1 MITNQIGFYTFGRE
15 CELFQNF
22 WQSDTPIAIQM
33 MTEKSGIFRLS
44 YVFSRTG
51 GVKKLAY
58 PFHRYP
64 FRPFEFSCSCLIHM
78 TWLARLGSAPQL
90 FSTHC
95 STAALGQL
103 FSFHTS
109 WHLNFPTCLPYCCM
123 YYRPDECHKIC
134 GFPNWTLHTWEVVWF
149 KIPKRFLKGTD
160 V

>member
-64 FRPFEFSCSCLIHM
+64 FRPFEFSHSCLLHM
-78 TWLARLGSAPQL
+78 TWLVRLGPAPQL
-90 FSTHC
+90 SAHTHTRAAAFRPAFLISC
-95 STAALGQL
+95 RPALGEL
-103 FSFHTS
+103 
-109 WHLNFPTCLPYCCM
+109 
-123 YYRPDECHKIC
+123 HKIS
-134 GFPNWTLHTWEVVWF
+134 GFPNWTLHTWEIVWY
-149 KIPKRFLKGTD
+149 KITKRFWKELTYKRNTATSKTNWYY
-160 V
+160 